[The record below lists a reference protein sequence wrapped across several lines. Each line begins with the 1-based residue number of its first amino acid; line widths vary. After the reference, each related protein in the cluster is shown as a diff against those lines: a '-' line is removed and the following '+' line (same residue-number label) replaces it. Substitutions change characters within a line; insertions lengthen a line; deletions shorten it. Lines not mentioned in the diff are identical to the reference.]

1 MISQTQTAQKGV
13 DNVIYELF
21 FFNERKRLLFYYDI
35 QAEKI
40 YTKEEIE
47 NKQKDHRIM
56 NIQGISEA
64 TK

>member
-1 MISQTQTAQKGV
+1 MISQTQTVLKGV

-40 YTKEEIE
+40 YSKEEIG

-56 NIQGISEA
+56 NI
-64 TK
+64 